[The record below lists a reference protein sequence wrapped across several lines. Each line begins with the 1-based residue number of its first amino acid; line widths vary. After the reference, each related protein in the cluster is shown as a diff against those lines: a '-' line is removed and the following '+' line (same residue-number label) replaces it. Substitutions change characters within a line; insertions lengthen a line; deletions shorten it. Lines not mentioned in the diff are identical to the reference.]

1 MADNQSDATTIT
13 GQQYLAEALHAYGV
27 TRVFMVPTALLRA
40 SAALDRLGV
49 PVIMTHGEKA
59 AAYMADAYA
68 RASRRPGVCYAQ
80 NIGASN
86 LAAGLRDAYMA
97 GSPVIAITGGPNA
110 NNSYKTLYQQ
120 VDDFHMF
127 DSVTKF
133 NAVVD
138 DVKRLPDLLRQA
150 FRVATTG
157 QPGPVHLRIPGQLA
171 DTINAAF
178 ERTRAHGPMA
188 EPRFTHYPAFRPA
201 PEPDAVKAALDA
213 LAKAKRPMLV
223 IGGGVVSSGAQ
234 AEAVE
239 FARKLSI
246 PMVTSMNAKGTIDER
261 DPLCAGVVGLY
272 SRDSANRAVME
283 CDLVFFIGSAT
294 GSQVT
299 DGWRLP
305 AMGSPVIQLDIDPER
320 LGKHYPN
327 QVSIQADAKVGLR
340 ALIDAAMGPF
350 PNRSAWCA
358 TVAGFV
364 KEWRDQSHEFRTS
377 NARPIRPERI
387 AQEITNTLPDNG
399 ILLSDT
405 GHSGIWTASM
415 VDMKPGQSFLR
426 CAGSL
431 GWAFPAA
438 VGAAMAAPD
447 RPVVCFTGDGG
458 FYYHLGELETAARYN
473 ANINIVV
480 NNNVALSQNTRSFRY
495 AFDNK
500 PTNTSDLMWKFNQ
513 TDLSKAVEAL
523 GCRAI
528 KVDDPSKLAAALK
541 EAMAIDGPVIL
552 DVQADSQA
560 LAEPSYGGVD
570 FYGNVSSKM
579 KK

>member
-1 MADNQSDATTIT
+1 MNDTNAAAIT

-40 SAALDRLGV
+40 TAALDRLGV

-59 AAYMADAYA
+59 AAYMTDAYA

-97 GSPVIAITGGPNA
+97 GSPVIALTGGTNA

-120 VDDFHMF
+120 VDDLHMF

-133 NAVVD
+133 NAVVE

-157 QPGPVHLRIPGQLA
+157 QPGPVHLRIPGQIA
-171 DTINAAF
+171 DSLNATF
-178 ERTRAHGPMA
+178 ERTSAHGPLS
-188 EPRFTHYPAFRPA
+188 EPRFSQFPPFRPA
-201 PEPDAVKAALDA
+201 PEPHAVKAALAA
-213 LAKAKRPMLV
+213 LAQAKRPVLV
-223 IGGGVVSSGAQ
+223 VGGGVVSSGAQ

-246 PMVTSMNAKGTIDER
+246 PLLTSMNAKGTIDER
-261 DPLCAGVVGLY
+261 DPLAIGVVGGY

-283 CDLVFFIGSAT
+283 ADLVFFIGSAT

-305 AMGSPVIQLDIDPER
+305 KMGSPVIQLDIDPER

-327 QVSIQADAKVGLR
+327 LVSICADAKVGLR
-340 ALIDAAMGPF
+340 ALIDAATPGPD
-350 PNRSAWCA
+350 RRAWCD
-358 TVAGFV
+358 TVAGYV
-364 KEWRDQSHEFRTS
+364 KEWREQSHDFRNS
-377 NARPIRPERI
+377 DARPIRPERLSE
-387 AQEITNTLPDNG
+387 EITRTLPDNG

-415 VDMKPGQSFLR
+415 VDMRPGQSFLR

-438 VGAAMAAPD
+438 IGAAMAAPD

-458 FYYHLGELETAARYN
+458 FYYHLAELETAARYN
-473 ANINIVV
+473 ANVTIVV
-480 NNNVALSQNTRSFRY
+480 NNNNALSQNTRSFQF
-495 AFDNK
+495 AFDGK
-500 PTNTSDLMWKFNQ
+500 PTETGGQMWKFHD
-513 TDLSKAVEAL
+513 TDLAKASEAL

-528 KVDDPSKLAAALK
+528 RVDDPAQIAPALK
-541 EAMAIDGPVIL
+541 EAMAIKGPVVL
-552 DVQADSQA
+552 DVQGDPEA
-560 LAEPSYGGVD
+560 LADPAYGGTD
-570 FYGNVSSKM
+570 FYGNVSSKTA